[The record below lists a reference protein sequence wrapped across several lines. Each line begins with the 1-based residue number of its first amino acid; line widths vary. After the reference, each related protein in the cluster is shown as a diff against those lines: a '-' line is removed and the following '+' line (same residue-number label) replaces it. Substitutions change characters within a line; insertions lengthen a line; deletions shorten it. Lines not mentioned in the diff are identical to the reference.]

1 MSVPQSLLLLS
12 SKLAQVNGYCLGLQD
27 GVQGSGLKKDHPEIA
42 EPFENGLAHLHKL
55 IEEAC
60 SIEQELRAKLRQ
72 QGESL

>member
-1 MSVPQSLLLLS
+1 VSVPQIMLRLM

-27 GVQGSGLKKDHPEIA
+27 GVQGSGLKKDHPEIV
-42 EPFENGLAHLHKL
+42 EPFENGLVHLNGL

-60 SIEQELRAKLRQ
+60 SIEKELREKLRQ